1 MYQLKVKKA
10 MHAAGP
16 RSVSARLANSA
27 TQGQLLQH
35 ATQLQA
41 GQAAA
46 DDHLTPVESFTG
58 AVPKV
63 LKGSKRYWRVAFIQL
78 MAMCL
83 EYGAP
88 EFFLTLTANEM
99 GWTDLRRACG
109 GLSHG
114 ARPVEATRHY
124 HHRWSEFKSRFLK
137 GATPIGHIER
147 LHTVSAPALHYALR
161 AKSLV
166 VFRGSTLCFVAA
178 RVRCPR
184 R

>member
-1 MYQLKVKKA
+1 MPTPHRTWPFLTPLPLLSAPPQFLWAMYQLKVKKA

-35 ATQLQA
+35 AAQLRA

-63 LKGSKRYWRVAFIQL
+63 LKGSKRYWCRSALRHACNSILLIVPASIRRVAFIQL

-99 GWTDLRRACG
+99 GWTDLRRVSFPLAFPLPPSPSLL
-109 GLSHG
+109 LS
-114 ARPVEATRHY
+114 P
-124 HHRWSEFKSRFLK
+124 S
-137 GATPIGHIER
+137 
-147 LHTVSAPALHYALR
+147 
-161 AKSLV
+161 
-166 VFRGSTLCFVAA
+166 
-178 RVRCPR
+178 CP
-184 R
+184 